1 MLATLAG
8 ASGHQ
13 HFRMLT
19 LLGARYDIVGEVM
32 KKALSTLPS
41 WLHVVVP
48 YHSAELITAGYSAGR
63 VSLVLVSLPPQ
74 DKHENIAAIVK
85 YSPCILPGE
94 KNEILVL
101 EEELQSSQ
109 GRGTTWWRCER

>member
-1 MLATLAG
+1 
-8 ASGHQ
+8 
-13 HFRMLT
+13 MLT
-19 LLGARYDIVGEVM
+19 FLGGRYDIVGEIM
-32 KKALSTLPS
+32 KKASTTLPS

-74 DKHENIAAIVK
+74 DKHETIAAIVK

-94 KNEILVL
+94 INEVLVL
-101 EEELQSSQ
+101 EEGLQSSQ
-109 GRGTTWWRCER
+109 GRGTAWWGCER